1 MKYALVVLIMV
12 FTPLIFAKEKT
23 KAKSK
28 LSRSLPTQV
37 IGVLVNRKK
46 LPNDERAFLENLSQ
60 YRWTVHQKGLQLNG
74 APKDSVIYDVGLR
87 IGDVVAAVND
97 HKMDGAT
104 AIFSG
109 IKSVRE
115 ENHCKLLVYRDN
127 KLIQFNVS
135 AK

>member
-1 MKYALVVLIMV
+1 MKYALVALMLVITSLV
-12 FTPLIFAKEKT
+12 FAKDKT
-23 KAKSK
+23 KAKAKSP
-28 LSRSLPTQV
+28 RSSPAQV

-46 LPNDERAFLENLSQ
+46 LPNDERTFLENLSQ
-60 YRWTVHQKGLQLNG
+60 YRWTVHQKGLQLNS

-87 IGDVVAAVND
+87 LGDVVAAVND
-97 HKMDGAT
+97 HQMDGAA
-104 AIFSG
+104 AIFNG